1 MQIKNSAYHGID
13 SKRKVMY
20 RNFHDVNGVIYLCEI
35 SRNTK
40 KVFIILFPNFEI
52 PELFIME
59 VMSEKIFTKLLS
71 DKNYMYDILIGE
83 SFSIKYGKLLIR
95 NYNHGVGSDPRKRS
109 VQPAAPGDLRFY
121 DSNSISN
128 QGTHR
133 L

>member
-1 MQIKNSAYHGID
+1 MTTEVKTTVPGNIW
-13 SKRKVMY
+13 KVL
-20 RNFHDVNGVIYLCEI
+20 V
-35 SRNTK
+35 
-40 KVFIILFPNFEI
+40 KVGDTVRQNDD
-52 PELFIME
+52 LFIME

-128 QGTHR
+128 
-133 L
+133 